1 MSREKKIQFNVNERE
16 YLILKEYAEYLNIS
30 MAEVLRDYIKSLE
43 SRPRRRCTEAPRSD
57 GVLNP

>member
-16 YLILKEYAEYLNIS
+16 YQQLKEYAESLNIS

-43 SRPRRRCTEAPRSD
+43 SRRSTT
-57 GVLNP
+57 GF

>member
-16 YLILKEYAEYLNIS
+16 YQQLKEYAESLNIS

-43 SRPRRRCTEAPRSD
+43 SRRRTT
-57 GVLNP
+57 GF